1 MLSKMSKSDKTMFYY
16 LGLSLLLLIV
26 LGVLFGVSSVKESFG
41 GFWKRQRKIKRQ
53 NMIKCCVK
61 ARRAGESK
69 NTRKDWCKT
78 QVIENDKVYETD
90 C

>member
-1 MLSKMSKSDKTMFYY
+1 MSKSDKTMFYY

-41 GFWKRQRKIKRQ
+41 GFWKRQRKIKRKK
-53 NMIKCCVK
+53 MIECCVK
-61 ARRAGESK
+61 ARRPGESK
-69 NTRKDWCKT
+69 KSRKDWCKT
-78 QVIENDKVYETD
+78 DVLSGSVYETD

>member
-41 GFWKRQRKIKRQ
+41 GFWKRHEKIKRKK
-53 NMIKCCVK
+53 MTKCCVK
-61 ARRAGESK
+61 ARPAGEDKKS
-69 NTRKDWCKT
+69 RKDWCKT
-78 QVIENDKVYETD
+78 SIKGGKVYPTS